1 MCAKMSQHRDDDDDD
16 GGGSTCKHLQ
26 SLVAEK
32 NRKYHYGCCI
42 AVFGLCRDTTKM
54 FIFISLQ
61 NSISMVFC
69 GFGRE
74 MEEKKRKCSLFAL
87 NVNTFPQKSVRLNPS
102 SDAFL

>member
-61 NSISMVFC
+61 NSISMILWFWPRN
-69 GFGRE
+69 GRE
-74 MEEKKRKCSLFAL
+74 KAKM
-87 NVNTFPQKSVRLNPS
+87 
-102 SDAFL
+102 

>member
-1 MCAKMSQHRDDDDDD
+1 MCAKMSQHRDDD

-61 NSISMVFC
+61 NSISMFFVVLA
-69 GFGRE
+69 
-74 MEEKKRKCSLFAL
+74 EKWKRKSE
-87 NVNTFPQKSVRLNPS
+87 NV
-102 SDAFL
+102 AFLR